1 MAQITLEPNTD
12 YTVTFTGNE
21 LAYISNAIMELPAKI
36 ANPLLAKLEA
46 QFKDK
51 EDTPVIES

>member
-1 MAQITLEPNTD
+1 MANITLDPNKD
-12 YTVTFTGNE
+12 YQVTLNGLDFVN
-21 LAYISNAIMELPAKI
+21 ISNAIMELPAKI

-51 EDTPVIES
+51 DEAPKES

>member
-21 LAYISNAIMELPAKI
+21 LAHISDAIMELPAKI

-51 EDTPVIES
+51 DEAPKES

>member
-1 MAQITLEPNTD
+1 MANITLEPNKD
-12 YTVTFTGNE
+12 YQVTFTGNE
-21 LAYISNAIMELPAKI
+21 LAYISNDIMELPAKI

-51 EDTPVIES
+51 DEAPKES

>member
-1 MAQITLEPNTD
+1 MAQITLEPDTD

-21 LAYISNAIMELPAKI
+21 LAHISNAIMELPAKI

-51 EDTPVIES
+51 DEAPKES